1 MITLTVT
8 SFNGTPVANLACSFD
23 ELGGCIGRAETNKLI
38 LPDPERT
45 ISRVQAQI
53 LFRAGRYALAGR
65 GTNAVLVNGREVPS
79 GGEQMLAD
87 GDQIRMGSY
96 SIVVSEHRSP
106 VKVDPFE
113 AMFGGG
119 QNAAPAAP
127 SSLGSSASWPDP
139 MDMKAA
145 VKPFPEPAGKGPAKG
160 IPEDWDP
167 FEKRSPPD
175 PFGTGSGSSGMGQA
189 ASPGSARLS
198 DLAVGRTS
206 QEDSLDALFGLGSRP
221 STSDPFA
228 NSSLATPVAMPN
240 TSAASDPFRSLQD
253 GPTAGVRTEADHVS
267 DLQMPWVDARQAPG
281 SRTAV
286 ENPVRQAP
294 VFSWDSGSR
303 EAKSFGPAAPA
314 SELARSSRTIETDD
328 LLPAGPAQKFE
339 GMEAV
344 SAVPAPAPQAAPA
357 RDAELLAALVEGLGT
372 PDLRIQSLSPELM
385 RLLGQLLRGATKGSI
400 ELLAARA
407 SLKREVRAEV
417 TMIVSKSNNP
427 LKFSPSVEV
436 ALQYLLGPKVSGF
449 MPPVESMRDAFDDLR
464 AHQLGIMAGMEAA
477 LTGVLKRFDPA
488 ALEGKLAGRSTLTNL
503 IPATRKARL
512 WELFQA
518 LYQQLATEA
527 EDDFHALFG
536 AAFLKAYEQYID
548 QIETSNSEG

>member
-53 LFRAGRYALAGR
+53 VFRGGRYALAGR
-65 GTNAVLVNGREVPS
+65 GSNAVLVNGREVAS
-79 GGEQMLAD
+79 GSEQMLAD

-96 SIVVSEHRSP
+96 TIAVSEHRSP

-119 QNAAPAAP
+119 QSPVPAAP
-127 SSLGSSASWPDP
+127 VPRASSEPWPSP
-139 MDMKAA
+139 MDTRSAA
-145 VKPFPEPAGKGPAKG
+145 KPFLEPAGKGPAKG
-160 IPEDWDP
+160 IPDDWDP
-167 FEKRSPPD
+167 FEKLSPPD
-175 PFGTGSGSSGMGQA
+175 PFSIGSGSSGMGQA
-189 ASPGSARLS
+189 TSQGAARLS
-198 DLAVGRTS
+198 DLAVSRAT
-206 QEDSLDALFGLGSRP
+206 QEDSLDALFGLGSGP

-253 GPTAGVRTEADHVS
+253 GPKAGIRTEADHVS
-267 DLQMPWVDARQAPG
+267 DLQMPWVEAKQAPK
-281 SRTAV
+281 SRPTV
-286 ENPVRQAP
+286 ENPGLSAP

-303 EAKSFGPAAPA
+303 EAKSFGTAAPA
-314 SELARSSRTIETDD
+314 SEPAPSSRTIETDD
-328 LLPAGPAQKFE
+328 LLPAGSARKFE
-339 GMEAV
+339 GPEVV
-344 SAVPAPAPQAAPA
+344 SAFPSPAPQAAPA

-477 LTGVLKRFDPA
+477 LAGVLKRFDPA
-488 ALEGKLAGRSTLTNL
+488 ALESKLAGRSTLSNL
-503 IPATRKARL
+503 IPATRKAKL

-527 EDDFHALFG
+527 EDDFNALFG

-548 QIETSNSEG
+548 QIETLNSEG